1 MEAAELRELGA
12 DDLLKKLDQAQQEL
26 FVLRLRVAGQIP
38 NTTKIR
44 ELRRDVAR
52 LKGVLAE
59 KGVRG

>member
-1 MEAAELRELGA
+1 MDAAELRELGA
-12 DDLLKKLDQAQQEL
+12 DDLLKKLDQAQKEL
-26 FVLRLRVAGQIP
+26 FTLRLRVAGQTP

>member
-1 MEAAELRELGA
+1 MDAANLRELGA
-12 DDLLKKLDQAQQEL
+12 DDLLKKLDQAHKEL
-26 FVLRLRVAGQIP
+26 FTLRLRVAGQTP